1 MPHFKLSANSKIM
14 NTGVT
19 ASTSKQIA
27 KIMNEVMEENPLVSV
42 QAASSKANHDEEEAN
57 NDTRE

>member
-1 MPHFKLSANSKIM
+1 M

-27 KIMNEVMEENPLVSV
+27 KIMNEVMEENPIVSA
-42 QAASSKANHDEEEAN
+42 QAASSKANHDDEEAK
-57 NDTRE
+57 